1 MTFKQFGAV
10 IQQHVALLFL
20 VFAVVFGLVIVFT
33 IKPIFGNDELVHFPR
48 AFQISEGQF
57 WEKHLSG
64 YDYGGQVPVQIKEFN
79 DAFREQIQSPNVDK
93 KRIAELVERYHHEKL
108 DRSKGTTEM
117 AFTSAG
123 PYSPW
128 SYLPSASGVFIA
140 KVLNL
145 PIIWYVYLARIACLL
160 VWALLVYFAIRL
172 LSAGKWFL
180 IAAALLPTSIVQAT
194 TMGIDGIVTGVSWLI
209 IALTIAVFTK
219 KVVLNAPVFIA
230 LLFLSLFLATT
241 KQGYLPIALLPL
253 IIPTKLYNFN
263 NRKSI
268 VLRCLYT
275 ISLVLLTVWYL
286 LVTGP
291 VAGIMHYVQRPGL
304 HVDSRDQLRF
314 VFSHPLQTLWMIL
327 IQPFTFLYGGVYA
340 GFVGVL
346 TNRMVALPGQV
357 MTLLYGALAIGLFA
371 SERTEQVYEY
381 RKRLRIAA
389 GVAWVGTFILINL
402 ALYITFTRVG
412 EGKVEGVQ
420 GRYFLPIVPLL
431 LVFPLTMVRPD
442 KLQLKWARPA
452 AVLGILLSLCGLV
465 SAYAVIH

>member
-1 MTFKQFGAV
+1 
-10 IQQHVALLFL
+10 
-20 VFAVVFGLVIVFT
+20 
-33 IKPIFGNDELVHFPR
+33 
-48 AFQISEGQF
+48 
-57 WEKHLSG
+57 
-64 YDYGGQVPVQIKEFN
+64 
-79 DAFREQIQSPNVDK
+79 
-93 KRIAELVERYHHEKL
+93 
-108 DRSKGTTEM
+108 
-117 AFTSAG
+117 
-123 PYSPW
+123 
-128 SYLPSASGVFIA
+128 
-140 KVLNL
+140 
-145 PIIWYVYLARIACLL
+145 
-160 VWALLVYFAIRL
+160 
-172 LSAGKWFL
+172 
-180 IAAALLPTSIVQAT
+180 
-194 TMGIDGIVTGVSWLI
+194 
-209 IALTIAVFTK
+209 
-219 KVVLNAPVFIA
+219 
-230 LLFLSLFLATT
+230 
-241 KQGYLPIALLPL
+241 LLPL

-268 VLRCLYT
+268 VLRSLYT

-291 VAGIMHYVQRPGL
+291 IAGIMHYIQRPGL

-357 MTLLYGALAIGLFA
+357 MTLLYGALAVGLFA

-389 GVAWVGTFILINL
+389 GVAWVGTFVLINL

-431 LVFPLTMVRPD
+431 LVFPLTMARPD